1 MNLTKK
7 ISSVAAGLLLG
18 TALLSSSALAETLS
32 LQKSW
37 NFVSSPYNGDMDLTK
52 LTAANCSVN
61 VYDDASKWFLPKT
74 TGTAIAGQ
82 AVVAKC
88 DAATTVEIT
97 GTTNTTS
104 FSMSSKISS
113 VGKGAIPSTSAAYPL
128 GNQYAVVGTPVA
140 TTIGAVI
147 SAGASNVLYWDGTK
161 YNTGTSATSTTVL
174 PAGSSFYIQLKSA
187 TTTATKTVAVSGDI
201 TTDTTWSADTVYTL
215 DGKVKVKNGA
225 KLTIEAG
232 TKIIGKSTAYLV
244 ITKGSK
250 IEAVGTADKPII
262 FDSED
267 HYFGAAAA
275 AGQWGGVTLLGG
287 AQTNTANLKYEV
299 DEADAD
305 FAFGSITT
313 EGNTESS
320 GTLKF
325 VEIQNSGYAVAED
338 KEVNGLSFAGVGSGT
353 TVENIKI
360 FNSGDDGIE
369 LWGGTV
375 NLTNISIVG
384 ALDDSFDVDNGYV
397 GTVKNLFTVQTG
409 AGAGGME
416 MTNGGD
422 SNIVRTNPT
431 FENFVIVTASTQ
443 KKEGGL
449 YFKDDGT
456 TATFKSGFVVHNGKD
471 GTLHSKVAL
480 AVAPIFENVTLTGTS
495 TSLYTG
501 PAAAMLQAAQETNT
515 TTATKTVAVSGD
527 ITTDTTWSAD
537 TVYTLDGK
545 VKVKNGAKLTIEAGT
560 KIIGKSTAY
569 LVITKGSKIEAVG
582 TADKPIIF
590 DSEDHYFGAAA
601 AAGQWGGVTLLGGA
615 QTNTANLKY
624 EVDEADADFAFGSI
638 TTEGNTES
646 SGTLK
651 FVEIQNSG
659 YAVAEDKEVNGLSF
673 AGVGSGTTVEN
684 IKIFNS
690 GDDGIELWGGTVN
703 LTNISIVGALDD
715 SFDVDNGYVGT
726 VKNLFTVQTGA
737 GAGGMEMTNGGDS
750 NIVRTNPTFENFV
763 IVTASTQ
770 KKEGGLYF
778 KDDGTTATFKSGFV
792 VHNGKDGTL
801 HSKIAL
807 AVSPVLKNVIL
818 TGTSTSLYTGPAAA
832 TLQAAEEAK

>member
-61 VYDDASKWFLPKT
+61 VYDDTSKWFLPKT
-74 TGTAIAGQ
+74 TGTSAVGQ

-88 DAATTVEIT
+88 DAATTVDIT
-97 GTTNTTS
+97 GTANATS

-113 VGKGAIPSTSAAYPL
+113 VGKGDIPATSAAYAT
-128 GNQYAVVGTPVA
+128 GSQYAVVGTPVA

-174 PAGSSFYIQLKSA
+174 PAGSSFYIQLKSS
-187 TTTATKTVAVSGDI
+187 TSTATKTATISGDI

-215 DGKVKVKNGA
+215 DGKVKVKGGA
-225 KLTIEAG
+225 TLTIEAG

-244 ITKGSK
+244 IAKGSK
-250 IEAVGTADKPII
+250 IEAVGTVDKPII
-262 FDSED
+262 FDSEN
-267 HYFGAAAA
+267 HYFGAAPA
-275 AGQWGGVTLLGG
+275 AGQWGGVTVLGG
-287 AQTNTANLKYEV
+287 AQTNAAGLKYEV

-305 FAFGSITT
+305 FAFGSVTT

-320 GTLKF
+320 GTLKY
-325 VEIQNSGYAVAED
+325 VEIHNSGFAVAED
-338 KEVNGLSFAGVGSGT
+338 KEVNGLSLAGIGSGT

-375 NLTNISIVG
+375 NLTNITIVG

-397 GTVKNLFTVQTG
+397 GTVKNLFVVQTG
-409 AGAGGME
+409 AAAGGME
-416 MTNGGD
+416 MTNSGD

-456 TATFKSGFVVHNGKD
+456 TATFKNGVVVHNGQD
-471 GTLHSKVAL
+471 GALHSKIAL
-480 AVAPIFENVTLTGTS
+480 AVSPVLENVTLTGTS

-501 PAAAMLQAAQETNT
+501 PAEATLKAAQETNT
-515 TTATKTVAVSGD
+515 STATKTATISGD

-545 VKVKNGAKLTIEAGT
+545 VKVKGGATLTIEAGT

-569 LVITKGSKIEAVG
+569 LVIAKGSKIEAVG
-582 TADKPIIF
+582 TVDKPIIF
-590 DSEDHYFGAAA
+590 DSENHYFGAAP
-601 AAGQWGGVTLLGGA
+601 AAGQWGGVTVLGGA
-615 QTNTANLKY
+615 QTNAAGLKY
-624 EVDEADADFAFGSI
+624 EVDEADADFAFGSV

-651 FVEIQNSG
+651 YVEIHNSG
-659 YAVAEDKEVNGLSF
+659 FAVAEDKEVNGLSL
-673 AGVGSGTTVEN
+673 AGIGSGTTVEN

-703 LTNISIVGALDD
+703 LTNITIVGALDD

-726 VKNLFTVQTGA
+726 VKNLFVVQTGA
-737 GAGGMEMTNGGDS
+737 AAGGMEMTNSGDS

-778 KDDGTTATFKSGFV
+778 KDDGTTATFKNGVV
-792 VHNGKDGTL
+792 VHNGQDGAL

-807 AVSPVLKNVIL
+807 AVSPVLENVTL
-818 TGTSTSLYTGPAAA
+818 TGTSTSLYTGPAEA
-832 TLQAAEEAK
+832 TLKAAQEAK